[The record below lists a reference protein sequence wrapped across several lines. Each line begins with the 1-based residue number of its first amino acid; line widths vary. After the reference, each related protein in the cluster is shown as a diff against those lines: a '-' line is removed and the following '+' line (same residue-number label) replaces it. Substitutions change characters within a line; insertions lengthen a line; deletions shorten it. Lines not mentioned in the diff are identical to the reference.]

1 MTQIISNL
9 QSELQALLFTAPVVL
24 LAIICHECAHG
35 WVSYKLGDPTAK
47 QAGRLT
53 LNPLKHLD
61 VLGTICMLFFHV
73 GWAKP
78 VPINPLYYKDR
89 KKGIIYVSFAGPLTN
104 VILAYISLL
113 IEGMLLKFGSDS
125 SVVVWIFCQLCY
137 YSAVVNIGLGLFNLI
152 PIPPLDGSKIVGE
165 LSHWAAEIYYR
176 YERYWRIILLILV
189 FTGILSKPLSIL
201 NETVLNLMWSVVKF
215 VIRL

>member
-89 KKGIIYVSFAGPLTN
+89 KKGIIYVSIAGPLTN
-104 VILAYISLL
+104 FILAFISLM
-113 IEGMLLKFGSDS
+113 IEGVLFKFGSDS

-165 LSHWAAEIYYR
+165 LSYWAAEKYYR

>member
-78 VPINPLYYKDR
+78 VPINPFYYKDR
-89 KKGIIYVSFAGPLTN
+89 KKGIIYVSIAGPLTN
-104 VILAYISLL
+104 FILAFISLM
-113 IEGMLLKFGSDS
+113 IEGVLFKFGSDS

-137 YSAVVNIGLGLFNLI
+137 YSAVVNIGLCLFNLI

-165 LSHWAAEIYYR
+165 LSHWVAEKYYR
-176 YERYWRIILLILV
+176 YERYWKIILFILV

-201 NETVLNLMWSVVKF
+201 NEMVLNAMWSVVKF

>member
-61 VLGTICMLFFHV
+61 ILGTICMLFFHV

-89 KKGIIYVSFAGPLTN
+89 KKGIIYVSIAGPLTN
-104 VILAYISLL
+104 FILAFISLM
-113 IEGMLLKFGSDS
+113 IEGVLFKFGSDS
-125 SVVVWIFCQLCY
+125 SVAVWIFCQLCY

-165 LSHWAAEIYYR
+165 LSYWAAEKYYR
-176 YERYWRIILLILV
+176 YERYWRIILFILV

>member
-1 MTQIISNL
+1 
-9 QSELQALLFTAPVVL
+9 
-24 LAIICHECAHG
+24 
-35 WVSYKLGDPTAK
+35 
-47 QAGRLT
+47 
-53 LNPLKHLD
+53 
-61 VLGTICMLFFHV
+61 MLFFHV

-89 KKGIIYVSFAGPLTN
+89 KKGIIYVSIAGPLTN
-104 VILAYISLL
+104 FILAFISLM
-113 IEGMLLKFGSDS
+113 IEGVLFKFGSDS

-165 LSHWAAEIYYR
+165 LSYWAAEKYYR

>member
-89 KKGIIYVSFAGPLTN
+89 KKGIIYVSIAGSLTN
-104 VILAYISLL
+104 FILAYISLL
-113 IEGMLLKFGSDS
+113 IEGVLLKFGSDS
-125 SVVVWIFCQLCY
+125 SVVVWIFYQLCY

-165 LSHWAAEIYYR
+165 LSHWAAEKYYR
-176 YERYWRIILLILV
+176 YERYWRIILLVLV

-215 VIRL
+215 FIRL